1 MISPD
6 FESPYEFLHIIG
18 QGGEGT
24 VYLVRDKESGSKHIL
39 KIFHSPIQGTSA
51 NGLRAYA
58 AKIRENEVG
67 LPVIS
72 LIGSDNQVDALHY
85 PYFPLYNVHWRLLS
99 SFEKIGQ
106 ILFGAYCHMQ
116 HYLMSHCG
124 IGLSDTDVGHFLL
137 SEQGQFHFVDYGFA
151 IKSINHTH
159 YLDQGRF
166 GYGFAML
173 LLSIHQMNLK
183 LETLP
188 TPAYDYNAPCRYSFS
203 RQLDVV
209 AEKHTWVK
217 EILAEVRRQKSSI
230 FLDPLFYKELG
241 ERFPHRVLLPQLII
255 GASNVLSNLRNFRPQ
270 RVRTHRK
277 ESATS

>member
-1 MISPD
+1 MTPPD
-6 FESPYEFLHIIG
+6 FEPTYEFLSSLG
-18 QGGEGT
+18 QGGEGA
-24 VYLVRDKESGSKHIL
+24 VYLVRDRATDRKRIL
-39 KIFHSPIQGTSA
+39 KIFHTPIQGTSA

-85 PYFPLYNVHWRLLS
+85 PYFPLYNVHWRFLS
-99 SFEKIGQ
+99 SFEQVSQ
-106 ILFGAYCHMQ
+106 ILFGAYCRMQ
-116 HYLMSHCG
+116 HYLMSQCG

-137 SEQGQFHFVDYGFA
+137 SQQGQFHFVDYGFA
-151 IKSINHTH
+151 IKSINHAH

-188 TPAYDYNAPCRYSFS
+188 TPAYDYTAPCRYSFS
-203 RQLDVV
+203 KQLDVV

-217 EILAEVRRQKSSI
+217 EILAEVRSQKSSI
-230 FLDPLFYKELG
+230 FLEPRFYEELG
-241 ERFPHRVLLPQLII
+241 ERFPQQVLFPQVII
-255 GASNVLSNLRNFRPQ
+255 GTGNLLSSLGKFRLQ
-270 RVRTHRK
+270 RVDSHRK
-277 ESATS
+277 ESPIS